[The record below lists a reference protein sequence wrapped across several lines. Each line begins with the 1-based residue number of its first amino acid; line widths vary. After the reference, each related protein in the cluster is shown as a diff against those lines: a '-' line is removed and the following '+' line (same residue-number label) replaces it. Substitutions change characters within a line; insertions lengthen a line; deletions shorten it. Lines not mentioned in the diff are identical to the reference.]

1 MPRFLPLVALVL
13 AFVVSGAPAWIGEVL
28 EDDCAEECADPTGCP
43 EDGCADCS
51 ILCSS
56 CPRTHVVAPPLAV
69 AFAPAAGGLAWLAGD
84 ARERVPDDPVPE
96 GVFHPPRRA
105 S

>member
-1 MPRFLPLVALVL
+1 LPLVALVL
-13 AFVVSGAPAWIGEVL
+13 AFVVSGAPAWIGELV
-28 EDDCAEECADPTGCP
+28 EDDCAEECADSTGCP

-51 ILCSS
+51 ILCTS
-56 CPRTHVVAPPLAV
+56 CPRTHGVAPHAAAL
-69 AFAPAAGGLAWLAGD
+69 APAARGLAWLAGD